1 MNKAMRTNIRWV
13 FWLLFCASVILV
25 MSCKKQEAGK
35 IEKIQP
41 SVITEQVP
49 HDSDDPAIW
58 YNEAAP
64 EKSLILG
71 TDKEIGGGLYV
82 FDLAGR
88 IDTGRSV
95 LKLDY
100 PNNVD
105 VEYDVRLNDSTL
117 IDIAVTGE
125 RPLGRLRAFALPD
138 MTPVD
143 GGGWPVFETE
153 KDSTLR
159 RPMGVAMYRNTDS
172 GKTYVIVSRKSGPTD
187 GTYLWQYEIVPGDS
201 VPLKLDLVRKFG
213 AFSGGESE
221 IEAIMVDDTL
231 GYVYYSDEYDAV
243 HKYHAAPGRGDSSV
257 AVFGREGFAEDREGI
272 ALWPALDGRGK
283 IVVSNQQD
291 HNFYVYERNPD
302 DHQHER
308 IDTWHCSTEET
319 DGCEILAR
327 PLGEQFPKGIFV
339 AMSEGRVFHI
349 YDLRDLE

>member
-1 MNKAMRTNIRWV
+1 MNKVLKSNIRWV
-13 FWLLFCASVILV
+13 FWLLFCAWVILI
-25 MSCKKQEAGK
+25 MSCNRKEPMQEKRIAPK
-35 IEKIQP
+35 I
-41 SVITEQVP
+41 ITEQVP

-58 YNEAAP
+58 YNEEQP

-71 TDKEIGGGLYV
+71 TDKEIGGGLFV
-82 FDLAGR
+82 FDLNGR
-88 IDTGRSV
+88 IDTSRSV
-95 LKLDY
+95 LNLDY

-125 RPLGRLRAFALPD
+125 RPLARLRAFALPD
-138 MTPVD
+138 MTPLD
-143 GGGWPVFETE
+143 GGGWPVFESE

-159 RPMGVAMYRNTDS
+159 RPMGVALYRNPEN
-172 GKTYVIVSRKSGPTD
+172 GKSYVIVSRKSGPTD
-187 GTYLWQYEIVPGDS
+187 GTYLWQYEIVPGES
-201 VPLKLDLVRKFG
+201 MPLQLDLVRKFG

-231 GYVYYSDEYDAV
+231 GYLYYSDEYDAI
-243 HKYHAAPGRGDSSV
+243 HKLHADPARGDSSL
-257 AVFGREGFAEDREGI
+257 AVFGQEGYMEDREGI
-272 ALWPALDGRGK
+272 ALWPSSNGQGK

-291 HNFYVYERNPD
+291 HNFYVYDRNPD
-302 DHQHER
+302 NHQHER
-308 IDTWHCSTEET
+308 IATWHCSTEET

-339 AMSEGRVFHI
+339 AMSEGKVFHI